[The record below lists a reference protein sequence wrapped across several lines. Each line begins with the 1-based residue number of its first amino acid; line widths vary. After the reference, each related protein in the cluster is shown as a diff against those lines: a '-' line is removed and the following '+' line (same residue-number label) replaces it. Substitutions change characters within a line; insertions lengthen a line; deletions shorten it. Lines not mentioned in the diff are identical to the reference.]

1 MAKRRKKSQQVKL
14 TPTGLIV
21 GLLVFIVAGVS
32 QIFSPSETKDPTTTT
47 TTTSQVISATQTT
60 TPQVSSSSVSSTPSS
75 ITPESSSQ
83 ATTQTSKQ
91 YITSADISDYSGQ
104 KNIVLNNNSTNLNY
118 DSFYAELGNSNFSLT
133 NLDSLNRAG
142 IAKAILSPNT
152 YRGSEDREE
161 NSDISSIKPT
171 GWKNKRV
178 DGSYIYNRSHL
189 IGYSLIDAN
198 TDTPLNLI
206 TGTRSFNADTD
217 WGMLH
222 YENLVRDAVKSGKT
236 VMYVVNPIFKDNELV
251 ARGVQMMAK
260 STDGSFEF
268 NVFIYN
274 VQDNITINY
283 ADGTSTKS

>member
-1 MAKRRKKSQQVKL
+1 M
-14 TPTGLIV
+14 
-21 GLLVFIVAGVS
+21 VAGVS
-32 QIFSPSETKDPTTTT
+32 QIFSPNETKEPTTTP
-47 TTTSQVISATQTT
+47 TSQVISSTQPTT
-60 TPQVSSSSVSSTPSS
+60 QASTQSSSSSVSSTPSS
-75 ITPESSSQ
+75 TTSESSRQ
-83 ATTQTSKQ
+83 APTQTSTQ
-91 YITSADISDYSGQ
+91 YITSSDISDYSGQ

-133 NLDSLNRAG
+133 NLDNLNRAG

-161 NSDISSIKPT
+161 NSNISSIKPT
-171 GWKNKRV
+171 GWKNKRI

-283 ADGTSTKS
+283 ADGTSTKN